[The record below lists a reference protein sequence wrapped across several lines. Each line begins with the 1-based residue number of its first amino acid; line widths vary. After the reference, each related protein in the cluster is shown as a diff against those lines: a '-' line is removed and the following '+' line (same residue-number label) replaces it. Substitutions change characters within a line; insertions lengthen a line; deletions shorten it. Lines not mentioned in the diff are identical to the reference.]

1 MLCGQA
7 GQILRTDIKSTCKE
21 RHECEGWR
29 GREGKKVD
37 CACDGV
43 PAFTEDRALDASA
56 NMSPSHV
63 ISPKGAA
70 TSGRGQIL
78 DLARPP

>member
-7 GQILRTDIKSTCKE
+7 EQILRTEIKSTCKE

-37 CACDGV
+37 CACGAV

-56 NMSPSHV
+56 NMRLAHV
-63 ISPKGAA
+63 ISPKGAT
-70 TSGRGQIL
+70 TSGREQIL
-78 DLARPP
+78 DLARQP